1 MLNQTLS
8 AVPLEVFFA
17 QENVFYVGYHSTTL
31 ITLDPSKVKIVE
43 PLNKEIMNSN
53 KMNFHGLRGLFIN
66 EWQKHWENNLN

>member
-1 MLNQTLS
+1 M
-8 AVPLEVFFA
+8 
-17 QENVFYVGYHSTTL
+17 
-31 ITLDPSKVKIVE
+31 KIVE